1 MWVQF
6 NTRANLPHAA
16 ALDSH
21 REFCAKNFSG
31 HRRNQV
37 GLEREAAVEAIVLAD
52 SDFQCNCAFEP
63 RELANF
69 YFQQLLTNTQL
80 VSVNWRFLH
89 SDKRDLAL
97 ESSIRRGR
105 LQNDRH
111 SAVENEI

>member
-6 NTRANLPHAA
+6 STRANLPHAA

-31 HRRNQV
+31 HWRNKV
-37 GLEREAAVEAIVLAD
+37 GLKREAAVEATVLAD
-52 SDFQCNCAFEP
+52 PDDQCNCAFEP
-63 RELANF
+63 SELANF
-69 YFQQLLTNTQL
+69 YFQELLTNTPL

-89 SDKRDLAL
+89 SDKMGLGL
-97 ESSIRRGR
+97 EGSIRRGR

-111 SAVENEI
+111 FPVENEI